1 MTKTRVNLLTA
12 VNAASVEIDRLSL
25 DDEPYI
31 AIRNVMW
38 MTDDI
43 VMNDGLYPKSEN
55 EKGYASMDGRIMPFG
70 HPQVAGEYVV
80 ISNLDNKAAATA
92 LAKYYGGV
100 HAENVRKSGD
110 GYYADVMINERV
122 ARAHK
127 DGGLLLEWVGN
138 AEKYKAEG
146 GQKPGNIHMSTGL
159 LLERKQQQGNSKGK
173 SYSWVATNQSYDHLA
188 ILFHEQG
195 AGGDK
200 VSIAVN
206 CDLVINSELPLMQT
220 NEDALKDSYGE
231 KRDLLNAAVKERYAT
246 GDNYAYVEDF
256 DNEAAVVC
264 LPDRMFKVRY
274 SMEDGNPILGEE
286 VGDVVSKT
294 EYELKRPGMLANI
307 LERFKDAVQWNSKQ
321 TTKPVQA
328 NETEE
333 EDMSPEEVQ
342 AIVDKA
348 IGAVNQSLE
357 SVQAENATLKAQV
370 AATEAAL
377 AANAES
383 GLASKRAIVAEKLG
397 EVIANSLSGDAL
409 EDAVARCSVAAP
421 LVGGFQGN
429 QEEAD
434 ELAGY
439 SINSHAEAK

>member
-1 MTKTRVNLLTA
+1 MTQTRVNLLTA
-12 VNAASVEIDRLSL
+12 VNAASVEIDRLNL

-70 HPQVAGEYVV
+70 HPQVAGQYVV

-122 ARAHK
+122 AKGHK

-146 GQKPGNIHMSTGL
+146 GDKPSNIHMSTGL

-173 SYSWVATNQSYDHLA
+173 NYSWVATNQSYDHLA

-206 CDLVINSELPLMQT
+206 CDQVINSTLPEV

-231 KRDLLNAAVKERYAT
+231 MREKLNAAIKERYAT
-246 GDNYAYVEDF
+246 ADSYAFVEDF
-256 DNEAAVVC
+256 DNEAVVIC
-264 LPDRMFKVRY
+264 TPTRMFKVRY
-274 SMEDGNPILGEE
+274 SLEDGNPILGEE
-286 VGDVVSKT
+286 VGDVITKT
-294 EYELKRPGMLANI
+294 EYEMKTNRLKDW
-307 LERFKDAVQWNSKQ
+307 FKSLVQWNSKQ
-321 TTKPVQA
+321 TEPVQA
-328 NETEE
+328 IKTEE
-333 EDMSPEEVQ
+333 QDMTPEEVQ

-348 IGAVNQSLE
+348 LGAVNQKLE
-357 SVQAENATLKAQV
+357 SVQAENETLKGEV
-370 AATEAAL
+370 AAAKTAISANADAAL
-377 AANAES
+377 AA
-383 GLASKRAIVAEKLG
+383 KREIVKAKLG
-397 EVIANSLSGDAL
+397 EVIANSLTGEAL
-409 EDAVARCSVAAP
+409 DDAVARCSTAAS
-421 LVGGFQGN
+421 LAAGFQGN
-429 QEEAD
+429 QDEAD
-434 ELAGY
+434 ELEGY
-439 SINSHAEAK
+439 SINSHAQEAK